1 MFARELAPKTR
12 LVILAMTSILAGA
25 LSLQAQTPL
34 PNAKPEPIT
43 GSISGRVSNESGQGI
58 PNVMVYARPSVTFAQ
73 RITATDSEGNFKF
86 DGLDSALYLFGTSAP
101 GYVMPA
107 TDPEAEPVYYRLNES
122 VSLNLIKGGVITGTV
137 LSSAGEPVVQAQ
149 VRAVLIRDA
158 NGKAPKSMGFQVT
171 RTTDDRGV
179 YRLYGLGPGTY
190 LVSAGGRNSFG
201 GNGAYDEDAPTYA
214 PSSTRDTAAQITV
227 ISGEETSVDIKY
239 RGEPGHAVSG
249 IVTGMPEGNPSS
261 FGTNISLMQYDNG
274 VPINIALAY
283 TPPGSKAFA
292 IYGVADGEYGLS
304 AQSMSAPGS
313 SSVSETRHITVKGA
327 DISGIELNIKPL
339 GSIAGHVVLAK
350 SEIAECKNKR
360 QPLFS
365 EMVVAV
371 RRGEKRKPAEP
382 PQAMSFFFQP
392 EGVPNQSGD
401 FQIKNLGSGQYNF
414 GARFFARYWYL
425 KSIVQ
430 ENSATVPPAK
440 TTAANSQTDL
450 AKNGVTLKFGE
461 NISRVKVNL
470 AEGAASLH
478 GSFKLETGQTV
489 PPKLL
494 VYLVPAEKE
503 SAEDVLRFFANEI
516 GSDGAFALNNLPPGR
531 YWVLA
536 QVTPNNETQA
546 EINRQL
552 LTDAETRA
560 TLRRAAEAG
569 KLMVEFTPCQNV
581 VDYQLPVPPQPSQK
595 N

>member
-1 MFARELAPKTR
+1 MFASEIPPKTR
-12 LVILAMTSILAGA
+12 LVILALTWILAGA

-43 GSISGRVSNESGQGI
+43 GSISGRVINESGQGI

-73 RITATDSEGNFKF
+73 RTTATDSEGNFKF
-86 DGLDSALYLFGTSAP
+86 DGLDSALYLFTTSAP

-107 TDPEAEPVYYRLNES
+107 RDPEAETVYYRLNES

-137 LSSAGEPVVQAQ
+137 SSSSGEPVVQAQ

-158 NGKAPKSMGFQVT
+158 NGKAPKSVGFQVP

-190 LVSAGGRNSFG
+190 LVSAGGRSSFG

-214 PSSTRDTAAQITV
+214 PSSTRDTAAQISV
-227 ISGEETSVDIKY
+227 MSGEETNVDIKY
-239 RGEPGHAVSG
+239 RGEPGHVVSG
-249 IVTGMPEGNPSS
+249 TVTGTPEGNPSS

-274 VPINIALAY
+274 VSVNIAFAF
-283 TPPGSKAFA
+283 TPPGGKAFA
-292 IYGVADGEYGLS
+292 IYGVADGEYELS

-313 SSVSETRHITVKGA
+313 SSVSEARHITVKGA

-339 GSIAGHVVLAK
+339 GSIAGQVVLAK

-365 EMVVAV
+365 EMMVAV
-371 RRGEKRKPAEP
+371 RRGEKQKPTEP
-382 PQAMSFFFQP
+382 PQSMNFFAPQA
-392 EGVPNQSGD
+392 VPNQSGD
-401 FQIKNLGSGQYNF
+401 FQIKNLGPGQYNF

-430 ENSATVPPAK
+430 ETSATVPPAK
-440 TTAANSQTDL
+440 STAANSQTDL
-450 AKNGVTLKFGE
+450 AKNGFTLKFGE
-461 NISRVKVNL
+461 NISRVRVNL

-478 GSFKLETGQTV
+478 GSVKLETGQTV

-503 SAEDVLRFFANEI
+503 SAEDVLRFFTNEV

-531 YWVLA
+531 YWVLS

-546 EINRQL
+546 EIKGRL

-569 KLMVEFTPCQNV
+569 KLLLEFTPCQNV

>member
-1 MFARELAPKTR
+1 
-12 LVILAMTSILAGA
+12 
-25 LSLQAQTPL
+25 
-34 PNAKPEPIT
+34 
-43 GSISGRVSNESGQGI
+43 
-58 PNVMVYARPSVTFAQ
+58 
-73 RITATDSEGNFKF
+73 
-86 DGLDSALYLFGTSAP
+86 
-101 GYVMPA
+101 
-107 TDPEAEPVYYRLNES
+107 
-122 VSLNLIKGGVITGTV
+122 
-137 LSSAGEPVVQAQ
+137 
-149 VRAVLIRDA
+149 
-158 NGKAPKSMGFQVT
+158 
-171 RTTDDRGV
+171 
-179 YRLYGLGPGTY
+179 
-190 LVSAGGRNSFG
+190 
-201 GNGAYDEDAPTYA
+201 
-214 PSSTRDTAAQITV
+214 
-227 ISGEETSVDIKY
+227 
-239 RGEPGHAVSG
+239 
-249 IVTGMPEGNPSS
+249 
-261 FGTNISLMQYDNG
+261 
-274 VPINIALAY
+274 VPINIAFAF

-292 IYGVADGEYGLS
+292 VYGVADGEYGLS
-304 AQSMSAPGS
+304 AQSTSAPGI

-371 RRGEKRKPAEP
+371 RRGEKQKPAEP
-382 PQAMSFFFQP
+382 LSFFAP

-401 FQIKNLGSGQYNF
+401 FQIKNVGSGKYNF

-440 TTAANSQTDL
+440 SNAANSQTDL

-461 NISRVKVNL
+461 NIARVRVNL

-503 SAEDVLRFFANEI
+503 SAEDVLRFFANEV

-536 QVTPNNETQA
+536 QVTSNNETQA
-546 EINRQL
+546 EIKGQL

-569 KLMVEFTPCQNV
+569 KLPLEFTPCQNV